1 MGAVGVFSPED
12 RVELNPSTRA
22 YRHIEILREGQ
33 VICEASKEIVIDV
46 KRLF

>member
-12 RVELNPSTRA
+12 RVELNPSTRT
-22 YRHIEILREGQ
+22 YLHIEILREGQ
-33 VICEASKEIVIDV
+33 AICEALKEIAIDV